1 MGGLLDEELIHPPL
15 GYHLR
20 LKLRQQCIK
29 VKKMIKISIP
39 FIQANPEALTEF
51 IVQINEAFIRIVS
64 A

>member
-1 MGGLLDEELIHPPL
+1 MGGWLDEELIHLPL

-20 LKLRQQCIK
+20 LKLRQQCTK
-29 VKKMIKISIP
+29 VKKRIKISIS

-51 IVQINEAFIRIVS
+51 IVQIYEAFIRIVR